1 VEWVEIDARDKELI
15 QAAIDVIRKN
25 FQDGRHT
32 VGAAVL
38 CTSGK
43 IFVGVNID
51 TVGYGP
57 CAEPIALGAAIS
69 SGEREFSAL
78 VAVSG
83 WNPSYPVISPCG
95 NCRQLLMEYAPEA
108 YVILRHNDKLL
119 KTKARNLL
127 PNAFR
132 SFGDDEKLDDRIIG

>member
-1 VEWVEIDARDKELI
+1 MEWLEIDARDKELV
-15 QAAIDVIRKN
+15 QAAVDVIRRN
-25 FQDGRHT
+25 FQEDKHT

-38 CTSGK
+38 CPSGR
-43 IFVGVNID
+43 IYAGVNID

-57 CAEPIALGAAIS
+57 CAEPIAIGAAIS
-69 SGEREFSAL
+69 HGERELSAI

-95 NCRQLLMEYAPEA
+95 NCRQLLVDYAPDA
-108 YVILRHNDKLL
+108 LIILRHNDKLL

-132 SFGDDEKLDDRIIG
+132 SFGKE

>member
-1 VEWVEIDARDKELI
+1 MEWIEIDARDKELV

-38 CTSGK
+38 CASGK
-43 IFVGVNID
+43 IFAGVNMD

-69 SGEREFSAL
+69 SGEREFTAI

-83 WNPSYPVISPCG
+83 WNPSYPVIPPCG
-95 NCRQLLMEYAPEA
+95 NCRQLLIEYAPEA

-119 KTKARNLL
+119 KTKVINLL
-127 PNAFR
+127 PSPYKTF
-132 SFGDDEKLDDRIIG
+132 DDATE

>member
-1 VEWVEIDARDKELI
+1 MEWVEVDARDKELV
-15 QAAIDVIRKN
+15 QAAIEVIRKN
-25 FQDGRHT
+25 FQDGKHT

-38 CTSGK
+38 CASGK
-43 IFVGVNID
+43 IFTGVNMD

-69 SGEREFSAL
+69 GGEREFGAI

-83 WNPSYPVISPCG
+83 WNSSYPVIPPCG
-95 NCRQLLMEYAPEA
+95 NCRQLLIEYAQEA

-119 KTKARNLL
+119 KTKVSNLL
-127 PNAFR
+127 PNPYKTF
-132 SFGDDEKLDDRIIG
+132 DDVTE